1 MVGRRAQL
9 HGSSAAASRS
19 RSGLRML
26 TQVGGEHLRDR
37 PVQLGR
43 VPGDLLQ
50 RVDGADS
57 DVELLAAELID
68 GPREARAVD
77 Q

>member
-1 MVGRRAQL
+1 
-9 HGSSAAASRS
+9 
-19 RSGLRML
+19 ML